1 MLRLGFLCFILCVLW
16 VSILVGLSFVLYVLF
31 VNNKVLVIF
40 NFIVLV
46 WFLSLLLW
54 ILIKILNWFF
64 VLVNIKG
71 CLVFWMCKLESK

>member
-46 WFLSLLLW
+46 CFLSLLLW